1 MFKGLRSSAFVLSF
15 LCLAAAG
22 VPQPDKEEFLTKI
35 VIKSLASWHYSP
47 PKIDDAF
54 SKKVYALEIK
64 RLDTQKRFL
73 LQEDLD
79 TLSRFETDID
89 NELNQGSLDF
99 FQVSSALLRRRIQEA
114 QAMTAALLEVQA
126 DLNTD
131 DSLPLEPEKL
141 PWARNKEELRDRW
154 AKLLKY
160 QVLTHVQDVRESKD
174 KVKEDKLRE
183 ESKEKPKADAAKG
196 SKGAK
201 GIEKPGA
208 DMVGA
213 GKSAGGKTPAKAG
226 EKAASPE
233 ELEKSAREYVKRS
246 TRRLFERMLKEDKM
260 ERVSSYLNAVG
271 NTHDPHTEYFKPE
284 AKEDFDLSMTGTL
297 EGIGAVL
304 REDDGFI
311 KVVSIVPGSASWRQ
325 KELKAED
332 KILKVAQA
340 SEEPV
345 DLVEASVNEAVR
357 LIRGRKGTEVRLTV
371 QKPSGRIQVVPI
383 IRDVVVVEETYAK
396 SAVMSPP
403 GSKKKVGYINLPAFY
418 HDFNNSRGR
427 TASADVRDELEKLKA
442 ENVDG
447 VVLDLRNNGGGALD
461 DAVKMAGLF
470 FKTGPV
476 VQIKDQKGNTTVLN
490 DQDADVTY
498 DGPLIVMINT
508 FSASA
513 SEIVAAA
520 LQDYGR
526 AVIFGTDTTFGKGT
540 VQSMLDLDAYL
551 PPAFNSFRPM
561 GSLKLTIQKFYRING
576 GTTQYKGVVPD
587 IMIQDAYSTL
597 EVGEKNLE
605 YPMPWDTV
613 SSLSY
618 PKWPKRPDLAGLKK
632 KSQGRI
638 KTDPFAQKMLELAD
652 KLAKQ
657 RDRAYA
663 SLNKGKF
670 FQEQESARKESEK
683 FEALQK
689 ENANL
694 KVAPLAL
701 GRPPVDS
708 LDDEKEKK
716 WREGLAKDF
725 YLREA
730 VNVLGDMGQPNV
742 AAK

>member
-1 MFKGLRSSAFVLSF
+1 MSKGLRSSAFVFSF
-15 LCLAAAG
+15 LGLAAAG
-22 VPQPDKEEFLTKI
+22 APQPDKEEFLTKI

-54 SKKVYALEIK
+54 SRKVHGLEIK
-64 RLDTQKRFL
+64 RLDAQKRFL

-99 FQVSSALLRRRIQEA
+99 FQVASTLLRRRIQEA
-114 QAMTAALLEVQA
+114 QAMTAVLLETPL
-126 DLNTD
+126 DLNTE

-141 PWARNKEELRDRW
+141 PWAKNKEELRDRW

-160 QVLTHVQDVRESKD
+160 QVLTHVQDVKESKD
-174 KVKEDKLRE
+174 KDKEEKLRE
-183 ESKEKPKADAAKG
+183 ESKEKPKPEASKG
-196 SKGAK
+196 SKG
-201 GIEKPGA
+201 P
-208 DMVGA
+208 
-213 GKSAGGKTPAKAG
+213 KTPPKAG
-226 EKAASPE
+226 EKTASPQE
-233 ELEKSAREYVKRS
+233 MEKSAREYVKRS
-246 TRRLFERMLKEDKM
+246 TRRLFERMLKEDKL

-325 KELKAED
+325 KEIKAED
-332 KILKVAQA
+332 KILKVAQGND
-340 SEEPV
+340 EPV

-396 SAVMSPP
+396 SAIMSPP

-498 DGPLIVMINT
+498 DGPLVVMINT

-526 AVIFGTDTTFGKGT
+526 AVVVGTDTTFGKGT

-587 IMIQDAYSTL
+587 IMIQDAYSNL

-613 SSLSY
+613 SSLAYS
-618 PKWPKRPDLAGLKK
+618 KWPKRPDLAGLRK

-638 KTDPFAQKMLELAD
+638 KADPFAQKMLELAD

-663 SLNKGKF
+663 SLNKAKF
-670 FQEQESARKESEK
+670 VQEQENARKETEK

-701 GRPPVDS
+701 GRAPADS
-708 LDDEKEKK
+708 LEEEKEKK

>member
-1 MFKGLRSSAFVLSF
+1 
-15 LCLAAAG
+15 
-22 VPQPDKEEFLTKI
+22 
-35 VIKSLASWHYSP
+35 
-47 PKIDDAF
+47 
-54 SKKVYALEIK
+54 
-64 RLDTQKRFL
+64 
-73 LQEDLD
+73 
-79 TLSRFETDID
+79 
-89 NELNQGSLDF
+89 
-99 FQVSSALLRRRIQEA
+99 
-114 QAMTAALLEVQA
+114 
-126 DLNTD
+126 
-131 DSLPLEPEKL
+131 
-141 PWARNKEELRDRW
+141 
-154 AKLLKY
+154 
-160 QVLTHVQDVRESKD
+160 
-174 KVKEDKLRE
+174 
-183 ESKEKPKADAAKG
+183 
-196 SKGAK
+196 
-201 GIEKPGA
+201 
-208 DMVGA
+208 
-213 GKSAGGKTPAKAG
+213 
-226 EKAASPE
+226 
-233 ELEKSAREYVKRS
+233 
-246 TRRLFERMLKEDKM
+246 
-260 ERVSSYLNAVG
+260 VG

-730 VNVLGDMGQPNV
+730 VNVLGDMSQPSV

>member
-1 MFKGLRSSAFVLSF
+1 
-15 LCLAAAG
+15 
-22 VPQPDKEEFLTKI
+22 VPQPTKEEFLTK
-35 VIKSLASWHYSP
+35 VVVKSLASWHYNP
-47 PKIDDAF
+47 PKLDDAF

-64 RLDTQKRFL
+64 RLDPQKRFL
-73 LQEDLD
+73 VKEDVD
-79 TLSRFETDID
+79 SLSRFETDID
-89 NELNQGSLDF
+89 NELDQGSLDF
-99 FQVSSALLRRRIQEA
+99 FDAAAALLRRRVQEA
-114 QAMTAALLEVQA
+114 QVMTAALLETPL
-126 DLNTD
+126 DLNAD
-131 DSLPLEPEKL
+131 DSLPMEPEKL
-141 PWARNKEELRDRW
+141 PWAKNKDELRDRW
-154 AKLLKY
+154 VKMLKY
-160 QVLTHVQDVRESKD
+160 QVLAHMQDAKESKD
-174 KVKEDKLRE
+174 KETEDKLKE
-183 ESKEKPKADAAKG
+183 ESKEKPKPEAAKAV
-196 SKGAK
+196 KGAK
-201 GIEKPGA
+201 GPKGPATAKGGEKSPEDIEK
-208 DMVGA
+208 D
-213 GKSAGGKTPAKAG
+213 
-226 EKAASPE
+226 
-233 ELEKSAREYVKRS
+233 AREYVKRS
-246 TRRLFERMLKEDKM
+246 TRRIFERMLKEDKL
-260 ERVSSYLNAVG
+260 ERVSSYLNTVG
-271 NTHDPHTEYFKPE
+271 NSYDPHTEYFKPE

-332 KILKVAQA
+332 KILKVAQGN
-340 SEEPV
+340 EEPV

-371 QKPSGRIQVVPI
+371 QKPSGRIQVIPI

-396 SAVMSPP
+396 SAIMQPP
-403 GSKKKVGYINLPAFY
+403 GGKKKYGYINLPAFY
-418 HDFNNSRGR
+418 HDFNNSHGR
-427 TASADVRDELEKLKA
+427 TSSADIRDELEKLKA
-442 ENVDG
+442 ENVEG

-498 DGPLIVMINT
+498 DGPLVVMINT

-526 AVIFGTDTTFGKGT
+526 AVVVGTDTTFGKGT

-587 IMIQDAYSTL
+587 IMIQDAYSNL
-597 EVGEKNLE
+597 EVGEKNLD

-613 SSLSY
+613 SSLTY
-618 PKWPKRPDLAGLKK
+618 AKWPKRADLSALKK
-632 KSQGRI
+632 KSQARV
-638 KTDPFAQKMLELAD
+638 KADPVAQKMLELAE

-657 RDRAYA
+657 RDRAFV
-663 SLNKGKF
+663 SVGKTKF
-670 FQEQESARKESEK
+670 FQEQENTRKETEK

-689 ENANL
+689 ENANM
-694 KVAPLAL
+694 KVAALAL
-701 GRPPVDS
+701 ARPPVDS
-708 LDDEKEKK
+708 LEDEKDKK
-716 WREGLAKDF
+716 WREGLAKDY

-730 VNVLGDMGQPNV
+730 INVLGDMGQSNV